1 MSQPKAIDLLGY
13 ALENNYSI
21 DKALNVLD
29 VGDQITLQDKEG
41 YSNYVENPE
50 NPNSLNAKEFDTAYA
65 KAKALK
71 NAYDKGFEY
80 RMTDPSWIY
89 TEKALNIFTPGRLAE
104 GSHVSHTPL
113 PFSSINNGPG
123 RVMSDNQYAY
133 SLSEY
138 AVPDP
143 GFFFS

>member
-50 NPNSLNAKEFDTAYA
+50 NPNSLNIKEFDTAYA

-89 TEKALNIFTPGRLAE
+89 TEKALNIYTPGRLAE

-113 PFSSINNGPG
+113 TSLLSIMVLEG
-123 RVMSDNQYAY
+123 S
-133 SLSEY
+133 
-138 AVPDP
+138 
-143 GFFFS
+143 

>member
-29 VGDQITLQDKEG
+29 VGDQIILQDKEA

-50 NPNSLNAKEFDTAYA
+50 NPNSLNAKEFDIAYA

-71 NAYDKGFEY
+71 NVYDKGHE
-80 RMTDPSWIY
+80 R
-89 TEKALNIFTPGRLAE
+89 
-104 GSHVSHTPL
+104 
-113 PFSSINNGPG
+113 
-123 RVMSDNQYAY
+123 
-133 SLSEY
+133 
-138 AVPDP
+138 
-143 GFFFS
+143 